1 MAYIAP
7 NTDVYILRRVPLD
20 KDYNHTVRQTSA
32 SAQANMFNSSAYKK
46 YTLTTQTYQRAGEN
60 KIRVAILADNLYDC
74 NYMMFR
80 NTNFG
85 SKWFYAFITK
95 VTYINNNTTELEYK
109 LDVMQSWYFDYELG
123 NCFVEREHTITDGI
137 GDNLVPEDVDAGNLV
152 MVDTWDYFYNESGSG
167 SNYKPMYT
175 AVVYYVPGTQYITGV
190 NYSGMGYPLVQT
202 NSTDVL
208 TKGIIVNG
216 VYAGCY
222 TYAIPLDIRETVI
235 PPIAPPDVPTITH
248 KEQSAVTINAVIKT
262 ILDYDGNI
270 VNIVQVPTAIY
281 EAWAANPTTVPRTAV
296 NHAMVSKNYNAPHT
310 AYYEP
315 KNKKMLTYPYK
326 QILVSNNN
334 GKTSTY
340 KWEEFNLSSGTLKSS
355 TFYIEGVPLLAPEIM
370 CYPSTYR
377 GILND
382 YETGI
387 VLNDFPT
394 PPWNEDSF
402 AKWWAQNGESFSL
415 SMVSSAVTLAAGILS
430 SVASGGA
437 LTPIAAGAIAGGA
450 GLAANSIG
458 QISKAYNAPDQLN
471 GQSNVAS
478 LRTAQKRIGFK
489 FYDMGVEMSR
499 ARVIDDYF
507 SMYGYAIKQVKL
519 PNIRNAGV
527 TLRPHWNYVKTSSC
541 IIHAASLSGLP
552 ADAESEIAKIY
563 DKGITFWN
571 SLAEIGNYTLDNSP
585 T

>member
-7 NTDVYILRRVPLD
+7 NTDVYILRRVSLD

-109 LDVMQSWYFDYELG
+109 LDVMQTWYFDYELG

-137 GDNLVPEDVDAGNLV
+137 GDNLVPEDVDAGALV
-152 MVDTWDYFYNESGSG
+152 PVDTWEYYYNESGTG
-167 SNYKPMYT
+167 DAHKPMYT
-175 AVVYYVPGTQYITGV
+175 ALIYYVPGTQYISGV
-190 NYSGMGYPLVQT
+190 TYSAMGYPTVQT
-202 NSTDVL
+202 NSVTL
-208 TKGIIVNG
+208 EQKGTIVNG
-216 VYAGCY
+216 IYAGCY
-222 TYAIPLDIRETVI
+222 TYAVPLDIRETFI
-235 PPIAPPDVPTITH
+235 PRTDPDVPTITY
-248 KEQSAVTINAVIKT
+248 KKRTTLTMSSCISTV
-262 ILDYDGNI
+262 LSYDGNI
-270 VNIVQVPTAIY
+270 VNIVQVPTTIY
-281 EAWAANPTTVPRTAV
+281 EAWAAEPTQIPRVAV
-296 NHAMVSKNYNAPHT
+296 NHAMTAKNYNAPHT
-310 AYYEP
+310 DYYVP
-315 KNKKMLTYPYK
+315 KNNKMLTFPYK

-334 GKTSTY
+334 GKTATY
-340 KWEEFNLSSGTLKSS
+340 KWEEFNLAYGSLKSS

-377 GILND
+377 GMLND
-382 YETGI
+382 YETGM
-387 VLNDFPT
+387 VLTDFPT

-402 AKWWAQNGESFSL
+402 AKWWAQNGEAFSL
-415 SMVSSAVTLAAGILS
+415 SMVSSAVSIAAGVLS

-437 LTPIAAGAIAGGA
+437 LTPIASGAVVGGVS
-450 GLAANSIG
+450 LAANSIG
-458 QISKAYNAPDQLN
+458 QISRAYNTPDQLN

-507 SMYGYAIKQVKL
+507 SMYGYAVKQVKL

-527 TLRPHWNYVKTSSC
+527 TLRPHWNYIKTSSC